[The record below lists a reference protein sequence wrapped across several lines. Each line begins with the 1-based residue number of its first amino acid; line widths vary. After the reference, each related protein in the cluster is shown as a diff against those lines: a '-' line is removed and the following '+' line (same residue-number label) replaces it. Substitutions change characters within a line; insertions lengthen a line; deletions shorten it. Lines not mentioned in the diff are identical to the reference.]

1 MRSFIIISIMAVV
14 LVLFAL
20 GSGVYNMAATEKHWA
35 VTEKFITWVRESS
48 IKVRAEEVEI
58 PELDEENLLGKGFV
72 HFDAMCTEC
81 HLAPGKQSTELAQG
95 LYPEAPVFHD
105 RAPVTG
111 EVEKQYLLKKYFWV
125 IKHGIKMTAM
135 PAWGVTHSDESIWQ
149 LAAFILQLHGMTP
162 ERYAEFAESH
172 GDHRHQYDIHH

>member
-1 MRSFIIISIMAVV
+1 
-14 LVLFAL
+14 
-20 GSGVYNMAATEKHWA
+20 HWA

-81 HLAPGKQSTELAQG
+81 HLAPGKQPTELAQG

-135 PAWGVTHSDESIWQ
+135 PAWGVTHSDES
-149 LAAFILQLHGMTP
+149 
-162 ERYAEFAESH
+162 
-172 GDHRHQYDIHH
+172 